1 MPVGAKFGVE
11 KEKSVG
17 KRKGNLLSGGD
28 GPVKEAPTKDTL
40 DASDRELCRLFVE
53 MFQPVGEENIAA
65 VFNDGA
71 AADAARKKW
80 KGDSTA
86 YCNVV
91 SISGRGAAPGSKKNK
106 KSMGFAAKMAAE
118 MDSST
123 SGPFS
128 LPPGTEVA
136 LFVAPGPKELVAIE
150 RVCSEVGMG
159 CCAVLLNARLGK
171 YDGKFAS
178 VAATDL
184 FAGEF
189 EPVFHLAAAPQGDA
203 PGCLVYRQFPE
214 EWALARKPKVG
225 PPKVFATSPNRFNGE
240 QCREAY
246 EEMEV
251 PELEERVEGFIDNLA
266 GWFK

>member
-1 MPVGAKFGVE
+1 
-11 KEKSVG
+11 
-17 KRKGNLLSGGD
+17 LLH
-28 GPVKEAPTKDTL
+28 K
-40 DASDRELCRLFVE
+40 
-53 MFQPVGEENIAA
+53 
-65 VFNDGA
+65 
-71 AADAARKKW
+71 
-80 KGDSTA
+80 
-86 YCNVV
+86 
-91 SISGRGAAPGSKKNK
+91 
-106 KSMGFAAKMAAE
+106 
-118 MDSST
+118 
-123 SGPFS
+123 
-128 LPPGTEVA
+128 VA

-171 YDGKFAS
+171 YGGKFAS

-189 EPVFHLAAAPQGDA
+189 EPVFHLAAAPQGEA

-246 EEMEV
+246 EGMEV
-251 PELEERVEGFIDNLA
+251 PELEERVEGFIDNIA